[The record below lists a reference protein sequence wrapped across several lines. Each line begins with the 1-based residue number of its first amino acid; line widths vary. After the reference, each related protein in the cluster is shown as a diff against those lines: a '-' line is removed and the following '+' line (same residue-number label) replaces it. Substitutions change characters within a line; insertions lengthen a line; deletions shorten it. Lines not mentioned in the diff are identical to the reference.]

1 MTSKIFMDLLN
12 SLGLLGLFL
21 ILGTFLRAK
30 IKFFQTTFIPAS
42 VIGGFLLLILGPICL
57 NVIKIP
63 EEWLKI
69 FSLIPGV
76 LIVPIVAS
84 VPLGLKSS
92 SEKKSM
98 KNILPLAFIGIAIA
112 MLQFGFG
119 FSAQYIFPNYDFYKT
134 FGWELG
140 IGFVG
145 GHGTAGLLG
154 NMLQSAN
161 LDFWEI
167 AQGVATTTATFGLVG
182 GILIG
187 MLLIN
192 IASRKNFTAI
202 LKKPGDIPES
212 FKIGFV
218 KDIENQ
224 PKLGRETTLTSSVDT
239 LAFHA
244 AIIFGVC
251 LISSQLQSFI
261 KVHKIPVF
269 DQISIWAYAMIIM
282 FIVWKIFGKL
292 KIDFLIDSNTK
303 SRISGS
309 LTEFAVTAAIASLP
323 IKAVFTYLIPILF
336 IVIVGFIVTTLFLF
350 YMCKFFIKDYWFE
363 HMIAT
368 FGMATGVFLTGI
380 LLLRICDPDF
390 KSPVLANYSL
400 SYTITSV
407 VYFVFLNI
415 ILTLILTNGLFFGMS
430 FTFIVGIL
438 FTLAAIIS
446 SKILLKDK

>member
-12 SLGLLGLFL
+12 ALGLLGIFL
-21 ILGTFLRAK
+21 LLGTFLRAK
-30 IKFFQTTFIPAS
+30 IRFFQITFIPAS
-42 VIGGFLLLILGPICL
+42 VIGGFLLLLLGPICF
-57 NVIKIP
+57 NVINIP
-63 EEWLKI
+63 EEWMKI
-69 FSLIPGV
+69 YSLLPGI

-92 SEKKSM
+92 SEKKSL
-98 KNILPLAFIGIAIA
+98 KNILPLAFIGMAIS
-112 MLQFGFG
+112 MFQFAAG

-154 NMLQSAN
+154 NMLQTAN

-192 IASRKNFTAI
+192 IASRKNYTVI

-212 FKIGFV
+212 FKIGYI
-218 KDIENQ
+218 KNIDEQ
-224 PKLGRETTLTSSVDT
+224 PKSGRETTLSSSVDT

-251 LISSQLQSFI
+251 LISFYLQFI
-261 KVHKIPVF
+261 IKEYKIPIL
-269 DQISIWAYAMIIM
+269 DKISIWAYSMIIM
-282 FIVWKIFGKL
+282 FIVWKIIRKL
-292 KIDFLIDSNTK
+292 KLDFLVDSNIK
-303 SRISGS
+303 SKISGS
-309 LTEFAVTAAIASLP
+309 FTEFAVTAAIASLP
-323 IKAVFTYLIPILF
+323 IKAVFTYIIPILF
-336 IVIVGFIVTTLFLF
+336 IVTIGFIITTFFLLF
-350 YMCKFFIKDYWFE
+350 MCKFFVKDYWFE
-363 HMIAT
+363 HMIST

-380 LLLRICDPDF
+380 LLLRICDPNF
-390 KSPVLANYSL
+390 ESPVLANYSL
-400 SYTITSV
+400 SYTITSI
-407 VYFVFLNI
+407 VYFVFLNV
-415 ILTLILTNGLFFGMS
+415 ILTLLLTKGLFFGMS

>member
-251 LISSQLQSFI
+251 LISSQLQAFI
-261 KVHKIPVF
+261 KAYKIPIL
-269 DQISIWAYAMIIM
+269 DKISIWAYAMIIM
-282 FIVWKIFGKL
+282 FIVWKLFNRF
-292 KIDFLIDSNTK
+292 KIDF
-303 SRISGS
+303 
-309 LTEFAVTAAIASLP
+309 
-323 IKAVFTYLIPILF
+323 
-336 IVIVGFIVTTLFLF
+336 
-350 YMCKFFIKDYWFE
+350 
-363 HMIAT
+363 
-368 FGMATGVFLTGI
+368 
-380 LLLRICDPDF
+380 
-390 KSPVLANYSL
+390 
-400 SYTITSV
+400 
-407 VYFVFLNI
+407 
-415 ILTLILTNGLFFGMS
+415 
-430 FTFIVGIL
+430 
-438 FTLAAIIS
+438 
-446 SKILLKDK
+446 

>member
-1 MTSKIFMDLLN
+1 MS
-12 SLGLLGLFL
+12 
-21 ILGTFLRAK
+21 R
-30 IKFFQTTFIPAS
+30 
-42 VIGGFLLLILGPICL
+42 
-57 NVIKIP
+57 
-63 EEWLKI
+63 
-69 FSLIPGV
+69 
-76 LIVPIVAS
+76 
-84 VPLGLKSS
+84 
-92 SEKKSM
+92 
-98 KNILPLAFIGIAIA
+98 
-112 MLQFGFG
+112 
-119 FSAQYIFPNYDFYKT
+119 
-134 FGWELG
+134 
-140 IGFVG
+140 
-145 GHGTAGLLG
+145 
-154 NMLQSAN
+154 
-161 LDFWEI
+161 
-167 AQGVATTTATFGLVG
+167 
-182 GILIG
+182 LIG

-192 IASRKNFTAI
+192 IASRKNFTSI
-202 LKKPGDIPES
+202 LKKPGDIPEN

-244 AIIFGVC
+244 AIIFGIC
-251 LISSQLQSFI
+251 LISSQLQNLI
-261 KVHKIPVF
+261 KAYKIPIL
-269 DQISIWAYAMIIM
+269 DKISIWAYAMIIM
-282 FIVWKIFGKL
+282 FIVWKLFNRF

-390 KSPVLANYSL
+390 KSPVLTNYSL
-400 SYTITSV
+400 SYTITSI
-407 VYFVFLNI
+407 VYFVFLNV
-415 ILTLILTNGLFFGMS
+415 ILTLLLTKGLFFGMS

>member
-21 ILGTFLRAK
+21 IIGTFLRAK
-30 IKFFQTTFIPAS
+30 IRFFQITFIPAS
-42 VIGGFLLLILGPICL
+42 VIGGFLLLLLGPICFNFL
-57 NVIKIP
+57 NIP

-69 FSLIPGV
+69 YSLLPGV

-84 VPLGLKSS
+84 VPLGLKGGF
-92 SEKKSM
+92 EKKSL
-98 KNILPLAFIGIAIA
+98 KNILPLAFIGIAIS
-112 MLQFGFG
+112 MLQFAAG
-119 FSAQYIFPNYDFYKT
+119 FSAQYIFTNYNFYKT

-192 IASRKNFTAI
+192 VASRKNYTVL

-212 FKIGFV
+212 FKIGYI
-218 KDIENQ
+218 KNIDEQ
-224 PKLGRETTLTSSVDT
+224 PKSGRETTLSSSIDS
-239 LAFHA
+239 LAFHS

-251 LISSQLQSFI
+251 LISFYLQNTI
-261 KVHKIPVF
+261 KTYKIPILSK
-269 DQISIWAYAMIIM
+269 ISIWAYSMIVM
-282 FIVWKIFGKL
+282 FIVWKLIKKL
-292 KIDFLIDSNTK
+292 KVVFLIDGNIK
-303 SRISGS
+303 SRIAGS
-309 LTEFAVTAAIASLP
+309 FTEFAVTAAIASLP
-323 IKAVFTYLIPILF
+323 IKAVFTYIVPILF
-336 IVIVGFIVTTLFLF
+336 IVVFGFIITTFFLIF
-350 YMCKFFIKDYWFE
+350 MCKYFVKDYWFE
-363 HMIAT
+363 HMIST

-380 LLLRICDPDF
+380 LLLRICDPNF
-390 KSPVLANYSL
+390 ESPVLANYSL
-400 SYTITSV
+400 SYTITSIA
-407 VYFVFLNI
+407 YFAFLNI
-415 ILTLILTNGLFFGMS
+415 VLSILLSNGLFAGMT
-430 FTFIVGIL
+430 FTFIVGLIFTIL
-438 FTLAAIIS
+438 AIIS
-446 SKILLKDK
+446 SKVLFRE

>member
-42 VIGGFLLLILGPICL
+42 VIGGFLLLILGPICF

-251 LISSQLQSFI
+251 LISSQLQNLI
-261 KVHKIPVF
+261 KAYKIPIL
-269 DQISIWAYAMIIM
+269 DKISIWAYAMIIM
-282 FIVWKIFGKL
+282 FIVWKLFNKF

-323 IKAVFTYLIPILF
+323 IKAVFTYLI
-336 IVIVGFIVTTLFLF
+336 
-350 YMCKFFIKDYWFE
+350 
-363 HMIAT
+363 
-368 FGMATGVFLTGI
+368 GMATGVFLTGI